1 MRAPD
6 VVKATDAGASN
17 FCSIRAVPVA
27 IAAATM
33 QATMKTRMTVIFSG
47 DDQNQYRPARPDI
60 KRYFGSFQGAGVSK
74 PLYQPS

>member
-17 FCSIRAVPVA
+17 FCSIRAVLVA

-33 QATMKTRMTVIFSG
+33 QATMKTRMFVFPFNRLSMTKLG
-47 DDQNQYRPARPDI
+47 LQN
-60 KRYFGSFQGAGVSK
+60 
-74 PLYQPS
+74 